1 MNERNII
8 LNFAGKIEKMLRLF
22 VLLAIFVM
30 QCGWC
35 HAAKT
40 SIKTDHR
47 EIRAVWL
54 TTIGGL
60 DWPRTYA
67 HTTATIEKQK
77 RELIDILDR
86 LQQVNINTV
95 LLQVRIRA
103 TTIFPSSIE
112 PWDGCMSGQPGVSP
126 GYDPLAFAIE
136 ECHKRNMEIHA
147 WIVSI
152 PVGKWNGLGCRTL
165 RKKYPQ
171 LIRNIGGEGYM
182 NPEKPQT
189 AEYLAQFCSEVV
201 KKYNVDGIHLD
212 YIRYPETWKRTVS
225 AETGRRYITT
235 IVERVSKAV
244 KTIRP
249 EVKMS
254 CSPIGKFTDLSRYS
268 SRGWNAYTK
277 GCQDAQ
283 EWLHRGLMDQL
294 YPMIYFR
301 GDNFYPFALDWAENS
316 YGREVAA
323 GLGIYFLDPKEG
335 NWKIDEVKRQLN
347 VIRTLGLG
355 QCFFRA
361 KFLLDN
367 YQGIYDY
374 LRTFNFPDCWSANGF
389 RAPDNWPP
397 QKDNHSITSTETF
410 QAKLPRLPRQGF
422 YLATGDELSLPAN
435 SENDA
440 HYVIIET
447 LQGAVIATMQ
457 RNGNRISLHDIPN
470 GTYWLRS
477 LGKKG
482 ITHRLGMLQIK
493 RGFSSSTTPQ

>member
-8 LNFAGKIEKMLRLF
+8 LNFATKLEKMLRLF
-22 VLLAIFVM
+22 VLLAIFAL

-35 HAAKT
+35 HAEKPFT
-40 SIKTDHR
+40 NTDRH

-67 HTTATIEKQK
+67 HTPATIEKQK
-77 RELIDILDR
+77 RELIEMLDR
-86 LQQVNINTV
+86 LRQVNINTV
-95 LLQVRIRA
+95 LLQVRVRA
-103 TTIFPSSIE
+103 TTIFPSSLE
-112 PWDGCMSGQPGVSP
+112 PWDGCMSGQPGISP

-152 PVGKWNGLGCRTL
+152 PVGKWNGLGCRML

-189 AEYLAQFCSEVV
+189 ADYLAQFCSEVV
-201 KKYNVDGIHLD
+201 RKYQVDGIHLD

-225 AETGRRYITT
+225 AETGRHYITA

-244 KTIRP
+244 KAIRP

-283 EWLHRGLMDQL
+283 DWLRRGLMDQL

-316 YGREVAA
+316 HGREVAA

-367 YQGIYDY
+367 HQGIYDY
-374 LRTFNFPDCWSANGF
+374 LRTFNFPDRWSPDGF
-389 RAPDNWPP
+389 RAPDSWLPWGNFSSVASSDAPANKP
-397 QKDNHSITSTETF
+397 Q
-410 QAKLPRLPRQGF
+410 RLPRQGF
-422 YLATGDELSLPAN
+422 FLATNDELSLPA
-435 SENDA
+435 STENDA
-440 HYVIIET
+440 RYVVIET
-447 LQGAVIATMQ
+447 LQGAVVATTQ
-457 RNGNRISLHDIPN
+457 RNGNRISLRGVPN

-477 LGKKG
+477 LGQKG

-493 RGFSSSTTPQ
+493 RGFSSSSATQ